1 VTLLDRHRSCTHG
14 LFASMAACPIPPSD
28 LEQAAIALMRQR
40 SLNDNASLDQRLA
53 AIEGDAARVRAIR
66 DDDEILAKSK
76 TLAAATIRAIERR
89 EANA

>member
-1 VTLLDRHRSCTHG
+1 
-14 LFASMAACPIPPSD
+14 MAACPIPPSD

>member
-1 VTLLDRHRSCTHG
+1 MGHFNPELATN
-14 LFASMAACPIPPSD
+14 MAACPIPPSD

>member
-1 VTLLDRHRSCTHG
+1 MGHFNPELATN
-14 LFASMAACPIPPSD
+14 MAACPFPPSD

-53 AIEGDAARVRAIR
+53 AIEEDAARVRAIR